1 MTNVFTLDALR
12 AETKKKYEPVL
23 IGLSDDVTVELKPL
37 LKLGKKSREAVV
49 EAVKEMEDI
58 PEIDEEDED
67 ADELIEEYS
76 ILACEVVAKVFRLIA
91 TSPRK
96 LIAELDAEEDPRIR
110 AELYAA
116 VLRTWMKETQLG
128 GSRVLAELIDK
139 FGGALLADLREYY
152 QVDLRDLFSEEAPI
166 SPRFVLA
173 LVLCLP
179 KDGAFYAERRGGQQY
194 RGWDG
199 QLNALADIYDV
210 IQAGNHLFMLA
221 HRDPNK
227 AKPKAPQPYPRPDD
241 IKTKDAAPKPGSF
254 AAMVVAAKKAAR
266 ERREREEANAE

>member
-1 MTNVFTLDALR
+1 MTNVFTLDALK

-116 VLRTWMKETQLG
+116 VLRTWMRETQLG
-128 GSRVLAELIDK
+128 
-139 FGGALLADLREYY
+139 
-152 QVDLRDLFSEEAPI
+152 EAAS
-166 SPRFVLA
+166 SP
-173 LVLCLP
+173 
-179 KDGAFYAERRGGQQY
+179 
-194 RGWDG
+194 
-199 QLNALADIYDV
+199 N
-210 IQAGNHLFMLA
+210 
-221 HRDPNK
+221 
-227 AKPKAPQPYPRPDD
+227 
-241 IKTKDAAPKPGSF
+241 
-254 AAMVVAAKKAAR
+254 
-266 ERREREEANAE
+266 